1 MAADEIA
8 AAGVPANLDAELE
21 QSQQSAKRLL
31 ETLARKVGAA
41 RAAIE
46 TRSAREMAADL
57 ERAAGRRP
65 VYALAAAIA
74 AGLLLGCLLKSG
86 LRARQ

>member
-8 AAGVPANLDAELE
+8 TAGIPANLDAELE
-21 QSQQSAKRLL
+21 KAQQSAKRLL

-57 ERAAGRRP
+57 ERAAMRRP
-65 VYALAAAIA
+65 VYALLAAIA
-74 AGLLLGCLLKSG
+74 GGFLLGCILKNSLG
-86 LRARQ
+86 ARD

>member
-46 TRSAREMAADL
+46 KRSAREMAADL
-57 ERAAGRRP
+57 EQAAVRRP
-65 VYALAAAIA
+65 AYALAAAIA
-74 AGLLLGCLLKSG
+74 AGFVLGCFLKSS
-86 LRARQ
+86 LRARG